1 MSGGN
6 QARITLGVVASQA
19 HPERGLAAAAERH
32 PMVST
37 RQVGPDERVP
47 VDVAGVVIDVP
58 LLLRSRVLERMAGR
72 SSVPVLVEAPVTTRI
87 ARARTL
93 AEHARDIPVFS
104 MNPLRHWLPTRRFQ
118 EQIRDAADPVETI
131 FAAWRFRRGS
141 DWSHALPQLVDYL
154 GGIVGKPVAR
164 HTVVSRTNPTLHLIT
179 LRYTNDVVAS
189 LEIGHHL
196 PETAAAPE
204 ELLIECF
211 CRENVFHCEAWGQSL
226 TVEGSSRGVHDWS
239 PDPADQMLSSF
250 LSAIRDG
257 HPMVRSLA
265 DDLDALDLC
274 DQVLAASLD
283 RKAQSERDT

>member
-6 QARITLGVVASQA
+6 QARLTLGIVASQA

-32 PMVST
+32 PAVNV
-37 RQVGPDERVP
+37 RQVGPDERIP

-58 LLLRSRVLERMAGR
+58 LLLRSRVLERLAGR
-72 SSVPVLVEAPVTTRI
+72 AGVPVLVEAPVTTRI

-93 AEHARDIPVFS
+93 AGRVRDIPVFS
-104 MNPLRHWLPTRRFQ
+104 LNPLPHWVPTRRFQ
-118 EQIRDAADPVETI
+118 EQVREASDPVETI

-164 HTVVSRTNPTLHLIT
+164 HTVASRTNPTLHLIT

-189 LEIGHHL
+189 LEVGHHL
-196 PETAAAPE
+196 PESAVVPE
-204 ELLIECF
+204 ELLVECF
-211 CRENVFHCEAWGQSL
+211 CRETVFHCDAWGQSL
-226 TVEGSSRGVHDWS
+226 TVEGNERGVHDWS
-239 PDPADQMLSSF
+239 PDPADRMLASF
-250 LSAIRDG
+250 LNAIRDG
-257 HPMVRSLA
+257 QPMERSLA

-274 DQVLAASLD
+274 DRILAAPPERAS
-283 RKAQSERDT
+283 STERD